1 VTGDASRGSAS
12 FAAEPNKLPIRGGFA
27 LPASLLM
34 VLLVAALIA
43 GVFSAVTEETRIGAA
58 ATERELALLSAESA
72 IETGIT
78 ALTGSPDDSMSVGET
93 RSRPI
98 EGLGIPVAL
107 HVTRLGASLY
117 WLVAEAG
124 STAPGSGIMRRI
136 GVVVRATNGPD
147 RSTTIDRIPERAWSE
162 LF

>member
-1 VTGDASRGSAS
+1 VTGGTSRRSAS
-12 FAAEPNKLPIRGGFA
+12 FAEPDLQLPRGGFA

-34 VLLVAALIA
+34 VLLITALIA

-58 ATERELALLSAESA
+58 ATERELALLCAESA
-72 IETGIT
+72 IESGIT
-78 ALTGSPDDSMSVGET
+78 ALTASSDDPMSVGET

-98 EGLGIPVAL
+98 EGLGMPVTFHA
-107 HVTRLGASLY
+107 TRLGPSLY

-124 STAPGSGIMRRI
+124 STAPGSGIVRRI
-136 GVVVRATNGPD
+136 GVVVRATNRPD
-147 RSTTIDRIPERAWSE
+147 GSITIDRIPERAWSE

>member
-1 VTGDASRGSAS
+1 MTGGVSRRSAS
-12 FAAEPNKLPIRGGFA
+12 FPGPPLHLPRGGFA
-27 LPASLLM
+27 LPASLLL
-34 VLLVAALIA
+34 VLLITALIA

-58 ATERELALLSAESA
+58 ATERELALLCAESA
-72 IETGIT
+72 IESGIT
-78 ALTGSPDDSMSVGET
+78 ALTVSPDDSMSVGET

-107 HVTRLGASLY
+107 HTTRLGRSLY

-124 STAPGSGIMRRI
+124 SKSPTFGIARRI
-136 GVVVRATNGPD
+136 GVVVRATNRPN
-147 RSTTIDRIPERAWSE
+147 RSIIIDRIPERAWSE

>member
-1 VTGDASRGSAS
+1 MTSRASRRSAS
-12 FAAEPNKLPIRGGFA
+12 FAEPHLHLPRGGFA

-34 VLLVAALIA
+34 VLLITALIA

-58 ATERELALLSAESA
+58 ATERGLALLCAESA
-72 IETGIT
+72 IESGIT
-78 ALTGSPDDSMSVGET
+78 ALTVSPDDSMSVGET

-98 EGLGIPVAL
+98 EGLGMPVEL
-107 HVTRLGASLY
+107 HATRLGESLY

-124 STAPGSGIMRRI
+124 STAPGSGIVRRI
-136 GVVVRATNGPD
+136 GVVVKATNGPD
-147 RSTTIDRIPERAWSE
+147 RSITIDRIPERAWSE